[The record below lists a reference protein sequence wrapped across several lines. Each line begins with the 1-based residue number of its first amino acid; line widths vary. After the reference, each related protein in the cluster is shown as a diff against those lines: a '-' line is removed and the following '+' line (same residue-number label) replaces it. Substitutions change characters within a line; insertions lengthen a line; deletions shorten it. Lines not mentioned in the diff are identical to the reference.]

1 MALLLKQRR
10 RQQILLIVALV
21 ILLVTGGVLYFGFLK
36 KPKPLSQEAIPAEAL
51 PGLVTEQ
58 TSPLLDE
65 KLRRI
70 NKLDFE
76 FLNEKILSFLKIHGN
91 LPVQKGAT
99 GRENPFIPY

>member
-1 MALLLKQRR
+1 MTLPLKQRR

-36 KPKPLSQEAIPAEAL
+36 KSKPPSQEAMPAEAL
-51 PGLVTEQ
+51 PGPVTEQ
-58 TSPLLDE
+58 ASSLLDE
-65 KLRRI
+65 KLKII

-76 FLNEKILSFLKIHGN
+76 FLDEEILSFLKIHGN
-91 LPVQKGAT
+91 LPVQKGAA